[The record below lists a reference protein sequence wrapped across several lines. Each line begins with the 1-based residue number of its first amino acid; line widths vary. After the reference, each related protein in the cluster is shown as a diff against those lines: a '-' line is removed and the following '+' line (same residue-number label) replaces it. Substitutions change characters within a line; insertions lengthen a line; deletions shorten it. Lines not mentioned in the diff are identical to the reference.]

1 MKKQNILL
9 LAALGIGAYFI
20 LGRKKRRGSVIV
32 DDVNIL
38 TKEQFESPASTAPA
52 DITIDADKQGISL
65 PVAIEVA
72 KNVADKLKDA
82 KIDIFKGGKKRTLR
96 SGTKKVKTTPRTKI
110 NFRELSKKTGKKWTK
125 KEQKAIQQI
134 TNQFAA
140 GGFRFTGR

>member
-52 DITIDADKQGISL
+52 DATIDADKQGLTL
-65 PVAIEVA
+65 PAAIEVA
-72 KNVADKLKDA
+72 KNVADKLKDV
-82 KIDIFKGGKKRTLR
+82 KIDIFKGGKKRTFR
-96 SGTKKVKTTPRTKI
+96 AGRKKVKLTADNKKYFT
-110 NFRELSKKTGKKWTK
+110 ELGKKTGRKFSA
-125 KEQKAIQQI
+125 KEQKQIKATVTAI
-134 TNQFAA
+134 TPF
-140 GGFRFTGR
+140 GFMFK